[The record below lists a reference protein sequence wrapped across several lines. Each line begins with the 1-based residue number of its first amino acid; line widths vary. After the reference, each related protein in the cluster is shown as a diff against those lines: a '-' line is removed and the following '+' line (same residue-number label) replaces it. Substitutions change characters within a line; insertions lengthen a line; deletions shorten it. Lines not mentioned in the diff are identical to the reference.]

1 MIGVIPNRA
10 IPKLNN
16 PLNTKAMKR
25 FIIILFVL
33 SGLSSQA
40 QNTKTAV
47 LKQFLTDII
56 KIDGKE
62 LNQQQ
67 PIISINEIAKSKAEK
82 AIEINSESIGKALL
96 EAKNYKHCLISVDE
110 HTLIRVVSFED
121 SSPSGAWRA
130 AMPLCKGYIQKSG
143 VLHEKKDYLKNLIGR
158 PDSQIRIMYLFN

>member
-1 MIGVIPNRA
+1 MKGIPQNRI
-10 IPKLNN
+10 IPELNN
-16 PLNTKAMKR
+16 PIILKAMKK

-33 SGLSSQA
+33 SSLSSQA
-40 QNTKTAV
+40 QNTKIIV

-56 KIDGKE
+56 KLDGNK
-62 LNQQQ
+62 LNKQQ

-96 EAKNYKHCLISVDE
+96 EAENYKHCLISVDG
-110 HTLIRVVSFED
+110 HTLVRVISFKD

-130 AMPLCKGYIQKSG
+130 AMPLCKGYIQKAG

-158 PDSQIRIMYLFN
+158 PDSQIRTMYLFN